1 MLRDRASRTED
12 IFQKRSEEEVGEA
25 EGKVLGIGILSEGG
39 SIILETQEGL
49 EKLPEYLLDFCRV
62 GFGAERIRRIQ
73 REGQTEQTA
82 PGGGEE
88 RRDGWSAM
96 AGEPAPRGAETPGG
110 EAARSRGRGGSV
122 QVTRVL
128 IWDVPRWT

>member
-12 IFQKRSEEEVGEA
+12 IFQKRSEEDVGEA

-62 GFGAERIRRIQ
+62 GFRAERIRRIQ
-73 REGQTEQTA
+73 REGQTE
-82 PGGGEE
+82 
-88 RRDGWSAM
+88 
-96 AGEPAPRGAETPGG
+96 
-110 EAARSRGRGGSV
+110 
-122 QVTRVL
+122 
-128 IWDVPRWT
+128 